1 MRILKAYSGLGNELP
16 SPGASMGRMGEREKN
31 EHKSPSP
38 SGDTVNLSAEARQAL
53 AGGEVPLS
61 AQAAD
66 ATYDQYGNVTRQ
78 FDSLQGELRNL
89 ASSLMSTDEGAG
101 ISGRV
106 NMLQTQLRSLE
117 AMV

>member
-1 MRILKAYSGLGNELP
+1 MRIMKAYSGLGNELP
-16 SPGASMGRMGEREKN
+16 SPGMPLGSNGERQKN
-31 EHKSPSP
+31 EPRKMSPG
-38 SGDTVNLSAEARQAL
+38 GDTINLSAEAREAL

-89 ASSLMSTDEGAG
+89 ASSLMSTGEGSA

>member
-1 MRILKAYSGLGNELP
+1 MQILKAYSGLGNGLP
-16 SPGASMGRMGEREKN
+16 QPGQLQHAEERDARQQKAPEAQ
-31 EHKSPSP
+31 
-38 SGDTVNLSAEARQAL
+38 GDTVNLSLEAREAL
-53 AGGEVPLS
+53 EGRGLPLS

-89 ASSLMSTDEGAG
+89 ASSLLAQGAG
-101 ISGRV
+101 ASGHISQ
-106 NMLQTQLRSLE
+106 LQSQLRALR

>member
-1 MRILKAYSGLGNELP
+1 MKILKAYSGLGNELP
-16 SPGASMGRMGEREKN
+16 SPGAPLVHHGERQKQEEKN
-31 EHKSPSP
+31 LAPR
-38 SGDTVNLSAEARQAL
+38 GDTVNLSAEARQAL

-61 AQAAD
+61 SQAAD

-89 ASSLMSTDEGAG
+89 ASSLLTNGEDAG
-101 ISGRV
+101 LAGRV
-106 NMLQTQLRSLE
+106 NTLQTQLRSLE